1 MTYVIPHFRYGA
13 LIYTPKE
20 KLIEEGKVSGVTF
33 KFRRKHHGTIKKLYD
48 LPKATGTRLLDSI
61 MGRWRTEI
69 LYLMNYARNAN
80 LWFDTF
86 EYEILHEEAGEIVN
100 SICKKYEAI
109 NERLKRNRTDR
120 IIKRTAMEDFDKI
133 FETNKEWN
141 FKKAILESDKTI
153 ALVRW

>member
-1 MTYVIPHFRYGA
+1 
-13 LIYTPKE
+13 
-20 KLIEEGKVSGVTF
+20 
-33 KFRRKHHGTIKKLYD
+33 
-48 LPKATGTRLLDSI
+48 
-61 MGRWRTEI
+61 
-69 LYLMNYARNAN
+69 MNYARNAN